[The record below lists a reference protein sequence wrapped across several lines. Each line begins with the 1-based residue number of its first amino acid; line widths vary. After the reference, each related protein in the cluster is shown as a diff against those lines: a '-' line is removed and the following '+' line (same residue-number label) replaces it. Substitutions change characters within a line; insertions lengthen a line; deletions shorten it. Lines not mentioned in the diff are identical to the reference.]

1 MSRVLIVESHDRSGL
16 RPVLEAIEAMVVVG
30 EAADAV
36 QAVKA
41 AKEYQP
47 DVVIM
52 DVSLAGQGAVEAT
65 RQLLG
70 LGFPPR
76 ILAMITSS
84 PGGRLLDV
92 LCAGASGF
100 VVQDCGPDEL
110 AHAVRIVA
118 VGGNVL
124 DPKIMQTLTRGRPS
138 AGAHDLLQRIGS
150 LTDTERQMLAL
161 IGGGHTNQR
170 IADECRLSITTVRTH
185 VSRLVQRLGLE
196 HRIQAAVL
204 AWEAGI
210 VGRDGLPQAAGRAPG
225 DAHRHPA
232 AAQPSRW

>member
-16 RPVLEAIEAMVVVG
+16 RPVLQAVDAMVVVG

-52 DVSLAGQGAVEAT
+52 NVSLPGHGAVDAT

-76 ILAMITSS
+76 VLAVTTSS
-84 PGGRLLDV
+84 PDGRILDV
-92 LCAGASGF
+92 LRAGASGF
-100 VVQDCGPDEL
+100 VVQDCSPDEL
-110 AHAVRIVA
+110 THAVRIVA
-118 VGGNVL
+118 AGGNVL

-138 AGAHDLLQRIGS
+138 AGSHDLLERIDN
-150 LTDTERQMLAL
+150 LTDTERQMLVL

-170 IADECRLSITTVRTH
+170 IADECRLSITSVKTH

-210 VGRDGLPQAAGRAPG
+210 VGRD
-225 DAHRHPA
+225 
-232 AAQPSRW
+232 

>member
-16 RPVLEAIEAMVVVG
+16 RPVLEAVDTMVVVG

-41 AKEYQP
+41 AKEYRP

-52 DVSLAGQGAVEAT
+52 DVSLPGQGAVEAT

-76 ILAMITSS
+76 VLAVTTSG
-84 PGGRLLDV
+84 PDGRVLDV
-92 LCAGASGF
+92 LRAGASGF
-100 VVQDCGPDEL
+100 VMQDCSPDEL

-118 VGGNVL
+118 AGGNVL
-124 DPKIMQTLTRGRPS
+124 DSKVMQTLTRGRPS
-138 AGAHDLLQRIGS
+138 AGSRDLLETIGN

-170 IADECRLSITTVRTH
+170 IADECRLSITRVKTH

-196 HRIQAAVL
+196 HRVQAAVL

-210 VGRDGLPQAAGRAPG
+210 VGRD
-225 DAHRHPA
+225 
-232 AAQPSRW
+232 

>member
-16 RPVLEAIEAMVVVG
+16 RPVVEAVDAMVVVG

-52 DVSLAGQGAVEAT
+52 DVCFPGQGAVDAT

-76 ILAMITSS
+76 VLAVTTAS
-84 PGGRLLDV
+84 PDGRVLDV
-92 LCAGASGF
+92 LRAGASGF

-110 AHAVRIVA
+110 AHAVRTVA
-118 VGGNVL
+118 AGGNVL
-124 DPKIMQTLTRGRPS
+124 DSKIMQTLTRERHS
-138 AGAHDLLQRIGS
+138 AGSHDLRERIGN

-161 IGGGHTNQR
+161 IGGGHNNQR
-170 IADECRLSITTVRTH
+170 IADGCHLSITTVKTH
-185 VSRLVQRLGLE
+185 VSRLLQRLGLE

-210 VGRDGLPQAAGRAPG
+210 VGRD
-225 DAHRHPA
+225 
-232 AAQPSRW
+232 

>member
-1 MSRVLIVESHDRSGL
+1 MSRVLIVESHDRSSL
-16 RPVLEAIEAMVVVG
+16 HPVLEASGDMVVVG

-52 DVSLAGQGAVEAT
+52 NLSLPGQGAVEAT

-76 ILAMITSS
+76 VLAVTSS
-84 PGGRLLDV
+84 SPDGRVLDV
-92 LCAGASGF
+92 LRAGASGF
-100 VVQDCGPDEL
+100 VVHDCRPDEL

-118 VGGNVL
+118 AGGNVL
-124 DPKIMQTLTRGRPS
+124 DPKIMRTLTRGCPS
-138 AGAHDLLQRIGS
+138 AGSPDLLQMIGN

-170 IADECRLSITTVRTH
+170 ITDECHLSITTVKAH
-185 VSRLVQRLGLE
+185 VSRLLRRLGLE
-196 HRIQAAVL
+196 YRIQAAVL

-210 VGRDGLPQAAGRAPG
+210 VAEA
-225 DAHRHPA
+225 
-232 AAQPSRW
+232 